1 MKQRP
6 SSLAGSIS
14 LALFAIVGLS
24 LVTLLTSYW
33 LSEKVNRDPEAL
45 NVAGSLRWQTYHIA
59 IVATQDDPERLE
71 IAVQNLN
78 QSWNHA
84 SFRRFAH
91 SDTAIYTHFR
101 QAQANWLELERLLRS
116 GSLDTAS
123 FYQGVVAQVNYID
136 ELVLLIQLDAERS
149 VGQLRLV
156 LVMALFF
163 TVILAIIVLHWLR
176 VRFEIPLIKLQQ
188 AARKIGQGDFTTRV
202 ELANNRDELGV
213 LANTINKMSDTIG
226 FMYGRLETRVDE
238 QTHQLQRSHI
248 TLQLLYDISKRI
260 NEHALNYNDFRDT
273 TRKLADVLDLNDL
286 ELCLLTDD
294 GKSPYLQFQAAE
306 PDRDP
311 CHATNCAECIR
322 KDDCITVED
331 GIRQYYYP
339 LSREQKRFGV
349 MVARCRENQVLHD
362 WQQQLL
368 KSVSDQL
375 ALALSL
381 KAEEDQVRRL
391 AMVNERTVI
400 ARELHDSLAQALSYL
415 KIQVTRLNKAL
426 AVKNEAIIEDV
437 SRELREGLD
446 SAYRQL
452 RELLTTFRLKV
463 DGGGLL
469 NALETTVTQLQNQT
483 EMEIQLD
490 YRITGVPLEPH
501 EEIHLLQMVREAAQN
516 AMHHS
521 EGSRVVIRL
530 AHVPNDAEKIEL
542 AVEDNGIGIPNDP
555 QKLNHYGLVIIKE
568 RGRHLGG
575 DAEILRR
582 AEGGTGVY
590 FRFVPQYLQKEKL
603 NKSPT
608 TVGDVPSIHQ

>member
-59 IVATQDDPERLE
+59 IVATQDDPERLNSA
-71 IAVQNLN
+71 IQSLN
-78 QSWNHA
+78 QSWNHP

-91 SDTAIYTHFR
+91 NDTTIYSHFR
-101 QAQANWLELERLLRS
+101 QAQANWLEIERVLRS
-116 GSLDTAS
+116 GNVDSVS
-123 FYQGVVAQVNYID
+123 FYNRLVDQVSYID
-136 ELVLLIQLDAERS
+136 ELVFLIQQDAERS

-156 LVMALFF
+156 LVLALFL

-188 AARKIGQGDFTTRV
+188 AARKIGHGDFTTRV
-202 ELANNRDELGV
+202 DLKNNRDELGV
-213 LANTINKMSDTIG
+213 LAETINKMSDTIG

-273 TRKLADVLDLNDL
+273 TRKLCDVLDLDDL
-286 ELCLLTDD
+286 ELCLLTDE
-294 GKSPYLQFQAAE
+294 GKAPYLQFQAAE
-306 PDRDP
+306 PERDP
-311 CHATNCAECIR
+311 CHAVNCAECIR

-331 GIRQYYYP
+331 GVRQYYYP

-415 KIQVTRLNKAL
+415 KIQVTRLNKAIDI
-426 AVKNEAIIEDV
+426 KNEAIIRDV
-437 SRELREGLD
+437 SQELREGLD

-469 NALETTVTQLQNQT
+469 NALETTVKQLQNQT
-483 EMEIQLD
+483 DMEIHLD
-490 YRITGVPLEPH
+490 YRITDVPLEPH
-501 EEIHLLQMVREAAQN
+501 EEIHLLQMVREAVQN

-521 EGSRVVIRL
+521 EGKHVVIRMAHL
-530 AHVPNDAEKIEL
+530 ANSDDKIEL
-542 AVEDNGIGIPNDP
+542 AVEDDGIGIPTDP
-555 QKLNHYGLVIIKE
+555 EKLNHYGLVIIKE

-575 DAEILRR
+575 DAEIKRR
-582 AEGGTGVY
+582 EEGGTGVY
-590 FRFVPQYLQKEKL
+590 FRFVPQYLQKEQL
-603 NKSPT
+603 NDKSHLAKM
-608 TVGDVPSIHQ
+608 V